1 MTLAE
6 KKMTNKEELLQ
17 IITKLEKLDEEKAAV
32 SQEITDTLAEAK
44 IKGYDAKILK
54 QVLKLRKMD
63 DDDRIR
69 QEEELETYKAT
80 IGMI

>member
-1 MTLAE
+1 
-6 KKMTNKEELLQ
+6 MTNKEELLQ

-44 IKGYDAKILK
+44 MKGYDTKILK

>member
-1 MTLAE
+1 
-6 KKMTNKEELLQ
+6 MTNKEELLQ

-63 DDDRIR
+63 NDDRIR

-80 IGMI
+80 IGRRYSVI